1 MKQFVVFTSMIAVLI
16 LLFVSG
22 FAQTKFS
29 DSEVTIQNGLS
40 TLAGTLSLPSGDAPF
55 PAVILLSGSGPQDR
69 GETIPSIAG
78 YKPLRWIA
86 ESLASQGIAV
96 LRYDDRGVG
105 QSTGKFDTATSAYF
119 AMDAEAAFKF
129 LLERPEIA
137 AKRVGFLGHSEGGML
152 AAMVAA
158 RDSRVAFV
166 ISMAGPGVR
175 GDALLLKQNERTLQ
189 AMGITGSE
197 FDGAMQSQ
205 KQLLDLILAKD
216 WAGLEALFYP
226 EALQEL
232 KALPENQK
240 KTGAELEAEAR
251 TLTKQTVEATR
262 GWLEFYVSYPIA
274 RNWANVKVPVLALF
288 GSLDVQVDAV
298 QNRTGLEAALR
309 QAGNRDVTVR
319 LFPTANHL
327 FLVAKTGSPTEYET
341 LPMKFV
347 PRFLET
353 INNWLQLRFGNVK

>member
-16 LLFVSG
+16 LVFVSG

-29 DSEVTIQNGLS
+29 DSEVTIQNGSS

-69 GETIPSIAG
+69 DETIPQIAG

-105 QSTGKFDTATSAYF
+105 QSTGKFDTATSADF

-129 LLERPEIA
+129 LLERPEID

-158 RDSRVAFV
+158 RNPKVAFV

-175 GDALLLKQNERTLQ
+175 GYELLLKQQERVFSS
-189 AMGITGSE
+189 MGLTGKPL
-197 FDGAMQSQ
+197 DDAQQSS
-205 KQLLDLILAKD
+205 KKSLDLILAKD
-216 WAGLEALFYP
+216 WVGLEAFLYP
-226 EALQEL
+226 MALEEL
-232 KALPENQK
+232 KSLPENQK
-240 KTGAELEAEAR
+240 KPTAEIESQAR
-251 TLTKQTVEATR
+251 TLTKQTVEAIK
-262 GWLEFYVSYPIA
+262 GWLAFFIGYDIA
-274 RNWANVKVPVLALF
+274 ADWAKVRVPVLGLF
-288 GSLDVQVDAV
+288 GGLDTQVDAD
-298 QNRTGLEAALR
+298 QNRKGLEAALG

-319 LFPTANHL
+319 VFPTANHL
-327 FLVAKTGSPTEYET
+327 FQVAKTGSPTEYAT
-341 LPMKFV
+341 LPMRFV

-353 INNWLQLRFGNVK
+353 IQNWMQLRFGNVQ